1 MPNFRNAQLNPNE
14 YRNSYCHRNEFR
26 CIQCGFRIKRLFLQY
41 SPGNIRLMKCEN
53 CKAVA
58 DDYIECE
65 IMILLIDLILH
76 KPKAYRHLVC
86 NLVNQ
91 ENMNMEAVWWKSLIS
106 FLFLDVYRLLLLSRT
121 EEEWDLAMSFSSAIC
136 KSGKILVDVVMGNF
150 MFLCIL
156 LLATRTFLKS
166 SGVVSR
172 YQDILLAIVISS
184 YFKIFLIALLV
195 WEFPSSVVVI
205 IDIFIL
211 SSNAVALR
219 VITESALDRC
229 VGACFVAH
237 AVKLFVSS
245 LLRQLW
251 PF

>member
-14 YRNSYCHRNEFR
+14 YRNSYCHQNEFR

-106 FLFLDVYRLLLLSRT
+106 FLFLDVCIHFINLLF
-121 EEEWDLAMSFSSAIC
+121 FS
-136 KSGKILVDVVMGNF
+136 
-150 MFLCIL
+150 
-156 LLATRTFLKS
+156 
-166 SGVVSR
+166 
-172 YQDILLAIVISS
+172 
-184 YFKIFLIALLV
+184 
-195 WEFPSSVVVI
+195 
-205 IDIFIL
+205 
-211 SSNAVALR
+211 
-219 VITESALDRC
+219 
-229 VGACFVAH
+229 
-237 AVKLFVSS
+237 KLFCSFNRGMFGQYNVESHCSVAFFFNNNSPWSS
-245 LLRQLW
+245 KRFTTW
-251 PF
+251 